1 MVRFLYSLRSRLS
14 FQCKLCIMKTIEIK
28 NAWQGVSDCE
38 NCSIR
43 SSALFAEL
51 NEEDFSKIHTPID
64 DLSFE
69 ANSRIYAQGDPAES
83 LFTLRSG
90 YLKILHINSDGSERI
105 VRIVL
110 PGNLFGME
118 ALLGERYEHSA
129 FALTNIHLC
138 RIPKKII
145 TTLGEESPRLHRQIV
160 KKWGEALLQ
169 SESWFSEI
177 NTGRIEVRLARF
189 FLKLTKESGT
199 VAIAPLF
206 KREDMGLMMDVKF
219 ETISRALS
227 SMSDQGLIT
236 NITRLSVQ
244 IPSLKALQ
252 DFSIKGL

>member
-1 MVRFLYSLRSRLS
+1 
-14 FQCKLCIMKTIEIK
+14 MKTIEIK
-28 NAWQGVSDCE
+28 NAWQGESDCE

-51 NEEDFSKIHTPID
+51 NEEDFSKIHSPID

-69 ANSRIYAQGDPAES
+69 AYAGIYQQGDKAGS
-83 LFTLRSG
+83 LYTLRNG
-90 YLKILHINSDGSERI
+90 YIKILHINSDGSERI

-118 ALLGERYEHSA
+118 ALLGEAYEHSA
-129 FALTNIHLC
+129 YTLTNVHLC
-138 RIPKKII
+138 RIPKNII
-145 TTLGEESPRLHRQIV
+145 STLGEESPRLHRQIV

-189 FLKLTKESGT
+189 FLKLAKESGSF
-199 VAIAPLF
+199 AIAPLF
-206 KREDMGLMMDVKF
+206 KREDMGLMMDVKC
-219 ETISRALS
+219 ETISRALA
-227 SMSDQGLIT
+227 SMAEQGLIS

-244 IPSLKALQ
+244 IPNLELLRQ
-252 DFSIKGL
+252 FSKRGV